1 MWKME
6 GKKEKVSIDQVREI
20 IRCLA
25 LLNAQDI
32 IANKDLEEKQLTAL
46 EIILGYSYDLAE
58 KEERKNDRRE
68 K

>member
-1 MWKME
+1 ME